1 MGFMSNVKLGRAL
14 LVLLALVVGL
24 VLLMPAVRSGPAI
37 EPAAAMTVTVAL
49 DKAAYLSGD
58 TAKANAIVYRT
69 PAPANYTYTWT
80 VRDTFFRLL
89 NTTAGGASYTYA
101 IPLNYTGWI
110 NVDVQVDDGQGLLA
124 TGRTTA
130 RVVLA
135 VMSLRLDRGEFNA
148 GETITASYAVA
159 SHVIQRPAYDYEVD
173 DFTGTVVLTGTTNL
187 TSFSFATPNPAS
199 QSYTFHVTA
208 REGANSTSASA
219 SIRQASG
226 VFLGMSFDKS
236 SYVPGEIIHAHL
248 SVTPRGTTALPI
260 QFTWTISLG
269 IAFAGAPTASAITT
283 SPEAD
288 LFLQVPQ
295 AVGTGDLLIV
305 GTESSTG
312 TFQYQTVHVGT
323 ASSGLSSEIG
333 GVPIYAVVLGLLFLL
348 LLVAVLGLWRRTG
361 GGSLFGPRAARPPP
375 GAGPVQAPASAPMS
389 IACPRCGKPIE
400 ITTSKR
406 PIEVMCPSCGETQV
420 VT

>member
-24 VLLMPAVRSGPAI
+24 VLWMPAVRSGPAI

-69 PAPANYTYTWT
+69 PAPANYTYRWT
-80 VRDTFFRLL
+80 VRDTAFRLL

-135 VMSLRLDRGEFNA
+135 VMSLRLDRGECNA
-148 GETITASYAVA
+148 GETITSSYAVA

-173 DFTGTVVLTGTTNL
+173 DFTGTVILTGTTNL

-208 REGANSTSASA
+208 REGATARPGAPRSARRAGCSSAWRSAS
-219 SIRQASG
+219 
-226 VFLGMSFDKS
+226 
-236 SYVPGEIIHAHL
+236 
-248 SVTPRGTTALPI
+248 PRTAP
-260 QFTWTISLG
+260 
-269 IAFAGAPTASAITT
+269 AR
-283 SPEAD
+283 
-288 LFLQVPQ
+288 
-295 AVGTGDLLIV
+295 
-305 GTESSTG
+305 SST
-312 TFQYQTVHVGT
+312 
-323 ASSGLSSEIG
+323 
-333 GVPIYAVVLGLLFLL
+333 
-348 LLVAVLGLWRRTG
+348 
-361 GGSLFGPRAARPPP
+361 
-375 GAGPVQAPASAPMS
+375 APWSA
-389 IACPRCGKPIE
+389 
-400 ITTSKR
+400 
-406 PIEVMCPSCGETQV
+406 
-420 VT
+420 